1 MREQLQEIDSRII
14 EFIKEHHLAALAA
27 TDGTEI
33 WSWHAFYVLLEE
45 EMSFVITSEEKTRH
59 IGIFRQGQSDIVT
72 GAIGLET
79 EQIGLIR
86 GVQFNARMELCAESY
101 VNRYRLSYLRRFP
114 YAILKGGDLWI
125 LRITEIKFTDNR
137 LGFGKKIIWKRES

>member
-1 MREQLQEIDSRII
+1 MSEQLPEIDNRIV

-33 WSWHAFYVLLEE
+33 WSWHAFYVFLEE
-45 EMSFVITSEEKTRH
+45 ESAFVITSEEKTRH
-59 IGIFRQGQSDIVT
+59 IGIFRQGKSDIIT

-86 GVQFNARMELCAESY
+86 GVQFNARMELCTESY

-125 LRITEIKFTDNR
+125 LRITELKFTDNR